1 MLIKMGREDQA
12 IRVLITNCP
21 SVTESVEFAL
31 ALKVSDM
38 NNLWDMMLAN
48 AGNDTQKLNEL
59 FQYVEQ

>member
-31 ALKVSDM
+31 ALKIGDM